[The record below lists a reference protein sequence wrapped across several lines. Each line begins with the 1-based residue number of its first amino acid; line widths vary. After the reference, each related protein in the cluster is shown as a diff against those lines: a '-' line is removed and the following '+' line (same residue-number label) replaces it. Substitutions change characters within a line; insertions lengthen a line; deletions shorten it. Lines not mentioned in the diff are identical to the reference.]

1 MPQTKN
7 DMVIMG
13 ANSESFQIPSLH
25 SSLLIQRVYNILIY
39 CWSLN
44 KLHFNNNKK
53 KYDEIPNSKNE
64 WNEIH
69 YSLSLTW
76 RNKIQGKKNQ
86 QSPQILQ

>member
-44 KLHFNNNKK
+44 KLHFNKK
-53 KYDEIPNSKNE
+53 KSTMRYQIAKMNE
-64 WNEIH
+64 MGFIIH
-69 YSLSLTW
+69 LV
-76 RNKIQGKKNQ
+76 
-86 QSPQILQ
+86 